1 MVTPP
6 PHGPKANATCE
17 RVIGTIRRECLA
29 WLIPLSESHLRS
41 ILKSW
46 VGHYNGGRSHMSLGP
61 GRVRQ
66 PWMNT
71 AAFIA
76 PALVPLT
83 ASTSRVGS
91 SRSRSRTPQ

>member
-6 PHGPKANATCE
+6 AARPEGKRDCE
-17 RVIGTIRRECLA
+17 RVIGTIQRECLA

-41 ILKSW
+41 IPESW